1 MEKRK
6 ILLFVKT
13 RNSKRHHEIEGY
25 ISADSP
31 MLEAKGFFNYFDEEE
46 NIHII
51 PAENIEY
58 FALSYSLVEYAEME
72 GFTDSKAST
81 NLINNTYTLDTNQDK
96 VMDIEDC
103 FSVAKGTKYIAFD
116 TFGTEVVNRIF
127 VPISSVKDITIHDNE
142 EPTRYKASLLFD
154 PTVLL
159 AAAGEGNDHRV
170 LDIFKNLKPTG
181 ITEAEVVQLY
191 QAGFYDLT
199 ILPEG
204 IANGLD
210 VYINHSEE
218 IDDNDE
224 GNIIRFHKDADG
236 FFTAPEGAL
245 EPVDD
250 EYKVPNGDNTL
261 KTHPGFKVLPTLAE
275 GTEMTDEELVK
286 AIEEQLEVPSN
297 NVYETIEGDIVDL
310 GTEADNMETCQPEEP
325 DFSENLAETHPDAYA
340 EVQEE
345 FKRDLN
351 RLKAFSKYRL
361 QQELANDHLI
371 KANNPN
377 YSSTLLDIEEAYY
390 DILKSTGTDIT
401 KDSHSFKENLVDY
414 IRSM

>member
-13 RNSKRHHEIEGY
+13 RNSKRNHEIEGY

-116 TFGTEVVNRIF
+116 TFGTEAVNRIF
-127 VPISSVKDITIHDNE
+127 VPIASVKDITIHDNE

-159 AAAGEGNDHRV
+159 AAAGKGNDHRV

-245 EPVDD
+245 EPV
-250 EYKVPNGDNTL
+250 EENTL
-261 KTHPGFKVLPTLAE
+261 DGN
-275 GTEMTDEELVK
+275 EE
-286 AIEEQLEVPSN
+286 IQTPSD

-310 GTEADNMETCQPEEP
+310 GAEADNMETCQPEEP
-325 DFSENLAETHPDAYA
+325 DFSENLAESHPDAYA

>member
-13 RNSKRHHEIEGY
+13 RNSKRNHEIEGY

-127 VPISSVKDITIHDNE
+127 VPISSVKDITIRDNE
-142 EPTRYKASLLFD
+142 APTRYKASLLFD

-224 GNIIRFHKDADG
+224 GNIIRFHKGEDG

-245 EPVDD
+245 EPVK
-250 EYKVPNGDNTL
+250 ENT
-261 KTHPGFKVLPTLAE
+261 
-275 GTEMTDEELVK
+275 EEV
-286 AIEEQLEVPSN
+286 QTPSD

-310 GTEADNMETCQPEEP
+310 GAEADNMETCQPEEP
-325 DFSENLAETHPDAYA
+325 DFSENLAESHPEAYA

-371 KANNPN
+371 KANNSN

>member
-13 RNSKRHHEIEGY
+13 RNSKRNHEIEGY

-31 MLEAKGFFNYFDEEE
+31 MLEAKGFFNYFDEKE

-58 FALSYSLVEYAEME
+58 FAISYSLVEYAEME
-72 GFTDSKAST
+72 GFADSKASN

-116 TFGTEVVNRIF
+116 TFGTEAVNRIF

-224 GNIIRFHKDADG
+224 GNIIRFHKGDDG

-245 EPVDD
+245 EPVEED
-250 EYKVPNGDNTL
+250 TL
-261 KTHPGFKVLPTLAE
+261 DGNEIKT
-275 GTEMTDEELVK
+275 
-286 AIEEQLEVPSN
+286 PSD

-325 DFSENLAETHPDAYA
+325 DFSENLADSHPEAYA

-371 KANNPN
+371 KANNSN

>member
-13 RNSKRHHEIEGY
+13 RNSKRNHEIEGY

-72 GFTDSKAST
+72 GFADSKAST

-116 TFGTEVVNRIF
+116 TFGTEAVNRIF
-127 VPISSVKDITIHDNE
+127 VPIASVKDITIHDNE
-142 EPTRYKASLLFD
+142 APTRYKASLLFD

-170 LDIFKNLKPTG
+170 LDIFKNLKPVG

-218 IDDNDE
+218 IDENDE

-245 EPVDD
+245 EPVKED
-250 EYKVPNGDNTL
+250 
-261 KTHPGFKVLPTLAE
+261 
-275 GTEMTDEELVK
+275 TE
-286 AIEEQLEVPSN
+286 EVQTPSD

-310 GTEADNMETCQPEEP
+310 GAEADNMETCQPEEP
-325 DFSENLAETHPDAYA
+325 DFSENLAETHPEAYA

-377 YSSTLLDIEEAYY
+377 FTSTLLDIEDAYY

>member
-13 RNSKRHHEIEGY
+13 RNSKRNHEIEGY

-72 GFTDSKAST
+72 GFTNSKAST

-116 TFGTEVVNRIF
+116 TFGTEAVNRIF

-224 GNIIRFHKDADG
+224 GNIIRFHKGEDG

-245 EPVDD
+245 EPVEED
-250 EYKVPNGDNTL
+250 
-261 KTHPGFKVLPTLAE
+261 
-275 GTEMTDEELVK
+275 TE
-286 AIEEQLEVPSN
+286 EVQTPSD

-325 DFSENLAETHPDAYA
+325 DFSENLAESHPDAYA

>member
-1 MEKRK
+1 MMETRK

-13 RNSKRHHEIEGY
+13 RNSKRNHEIEGY
-25 ISADSP
+25 ISTDNP
-31 MLEAKGFFNYFDEEE
+31 LLEAKGFFNYFDENE

-72 GFTDSKAST
+72 GFTDNKASA

-103 FSVAKGTKYIAFD
+103 FSVAKGSKYIAFD

-127 VPISSVKDITIHDNE
+127 VPITSVKDITIHDNE

-154 PTVLL
+154 TTLLL
-159 AAAGEGNDHRV
+159 AAIGKDNDYRV

-181 ITEAEVVQLY
+181 ITEPEVVQLY
-191 QAGFYDLT
+191 KAGFYNLD
-199 ILPEG
+199 ILPEA
-204 IANGLD
+204 ITKGLD

-218 IDDNDE
+218 IPEEEDTPEAGKVQNTEPDE
-224 GNIIRFHKDADG
+224 D
-236 FFTAPEGAL
+236 
-245 EPVDD
+245 
-250 EYKVPNGDNTL
+250 
-261 KTHPGFKVLPTLAE
+261 
-275 GTEMTDEELVK
+275 TEMTDEELAK
-286 AIEEQLEVPSN
+286 AIEEQLEVPDQSDKN
-297 NVYETIEGDIVDL
+297 KSEEELIAESLLENHKDL
-310 GTEADNMETCQPEEP
+310 YD
-325 DFSENLAETHPDAYA
+325 
-340 EVQEE
+340 EVTSE
-345 FKRDLN
+345 FKTELT

-371 KANNPN
+371 KANNSN

-390 DILKSTGTDIT
+390 DILQSTGVDIS
-401 KDSHSFKENLVDY
+401 KDSNSFRENLFDY
-414 IRSM
+414 IKSM

>member
-13 RNSKRHHEIEGY
+13 RNSKRNHEIEGY

-72 GFTDSKAST
+72 GFADSKAST

-127 VPISSVKDITIHDNE
+127 VPISSVKDITIRDNE
-142 EPTRYKASLLFD
+142 APTRYKASLLFD

-245 EPVDD
+245 EPMKED
-250 EYKVPNGDNTL
+250 
-261 KTHPGFKVLPTLAE
+261 
-275 GTEMTDEELVK
+275 TE
-286 AIEEQLEVPSN
+286 EVQTPSD

-377 YSSTLLDIEEAYY
+377 YTSTLLDIEEAYY
-390 DILKSTGTDIT
+390 DILKSTGTDIA

>member
-13 RNSKRHHEIEGY
+13 RNSKRNHEIEGY

-72 GFTDSKAST
+72 GFADSKAST

-127 VPISSVKDITIHDNE
+127 VPISSVKDITIRDNE
-142 EPTRYKASLLFD
+142 APTRYKASLLFD

-224 GNIIRFHKDADG
+224 GNIIRFHKGEDG

-245 EPVDD
+245 EPVKED
-250 EYKVPNGDNTL
+250 
-261 KTHPGFKVLPTLAE
+261 
-275 GTEMTDEELVK
+275 TE
-286 AIEEQLEVPSN
+286 EVQAPSD

-310 GTEADNMETCQPEEP
+310 GTEANNMETCQPEEP
-325 DFSENLAETHPDAYA
+325 DFSENLAETHPEAYA

-371 KANNPN
+371 KANNSQ

>member
-13 RNSKRHHEIEGY
+13 RNSKRNHEIEGY

-127 VPISSVKDITIHDNE
+127 VPISSVKDITIRDNE
-142 EPTRYKASLLFD
+142 APTRYKASLLFD

-224 GNIIRFHKDADG
+224 GNIIRFHKGEDG

-245 EPVDD
+245 EPVKEDT
-250 EYKVPNGDNTL
+250 EKVQT
-261 KTHPGFKVLPTLAE
+261 
-275 GTEMTDEELVK
+275 
-286 AIEEQLEVPSN
+286 PSD

-310 GTEADNMETCQPEEP
+310 GAEANNMETCQPEEP

>member
-13 RNSKRHHEIEGY
+13 RNSKRNHEIEGY

-72 GFTDSKAST
+72 GFTNSKAST

-116 TFGTEVVNRIF
+116 TFGTEAVNRIF
-127 VPISSVKDITIHDNE
+127 VPIASVKDITIHDNE

-224 GNIIRFHKDADG
+224 GNIIRFHKGEDG

-245 EPVDD
+245 EPVKED
-250 EYKVPNGDNTL
+250 
-261 KTHPGFKVLPTLAE
+261 
-275 GTEMTDEELVK
+275 TE
-286 AIEEQLEVPSN
+286 EVQTPSD

-310 GTEADNMETCQPEEP
+310 GAEADNMETCQPEEP
-325 DFSENLAETHPDAYA
+325 DFSENLADSHPEAYA

>member
-13 RNSKRHHEIEGY
+13 RNSKRNHEIEGY

-31 MLEAKGFFNYFDEEE
+31 MLEAKGFFNYFDENE

-116 TFGTEVVNRIF
+116 TFGTEAVNRIF

-245 EPVDD
+245 EPVEKD
-250 EYKVPNGDNTL
+250 TL
-261 KTHPGFKVLPTLAE
+261 DGN
-275 GTEMTDEELVK
+275 EE
-286 AIEEQLEVPSN
+286 IQTPSD

>member
-13 RNSKRHHEIEGY
+13 RNSKRNHEIEGY

-72 GFTDSKAST
+72 GFTNSKASN

-116 TFGTEVVNRIF
+116 TFGTEAVNRIF

-224 GNIIRFHKDADG
+224 GNIIRFHKGDDG

-245 EPVDD
+245 EPVEED
-250 EYKVPNGDNTL
+250 TL
-261 KTHPGFKVLPTLAE
+261 PIHD
-275 GTEMTDEELVK
+275 GTEDVQT
-286 AIEEQLEVPSN
+286 PSD
-297 NVYETIEGDIVDL
+297 NVYENIEGEVIDL
-310 GTEADNMETCQPEEP
+310 GAEADNMETCQPEEP
-325 DFSENLAETHPDAYA
+325 DFSENLAETHPEAYA

-371 KANNPN
+371 KANNSQ
-377 YSSTLLDIEEAYY
+377 YSSTLLDIEDAYY
-390 DILKSTGTDIT
+390 DILKSTGTDIA

>member
-13 RNSKRHHEIEGY
+13 RNSKRNHEIEGY

-127 VPISSVKDITIHDNE
+127 VPISSVKDITIRDNE
-142 EPTRYKASLLFD
+142 APTRYKASLLFD

-159 AAAGEGNDHRV
+159 AAAGKDNDHRV

-224 GNIIRFHKDADG
+224 GNIIRFHKGEDG

-245 EPVDD
+245 EPVEED
-250 EYKVPNGDNTL
+250 TL
-261 KTHPGFKVLPTLAE
+261 D
-275 GTEMTDEELVK
+275 GTE
-286 AIEEQLEVPSN
+286 EVQIPSD

-325 DFSENLAETHPDAYA
+325 DFSENLAESHPEAYA

-371 KANNPN
+371 KANNSN

>member
-13 RNSKRHHEIEGY
+13 RNSKRNHEIEGY

-31 MLEAKGFFNYFDEEE
+31 MLEAKGFFNYFDENE

-58 FALSYSLVEYAEME
+58 FAISYSLVEYAEME
-72 GFTDSKAST
+72 GFADSKASN

-116 TFGTEVVNRIF
+116 TFGTEAVNRIF
-127 VPISSVKDITIHDNE
+127 VPIASVKDITIHDNE

-159 AAAGEGNDHRV
+159 AAAGKDNDHRV
-170 LDIFKNLKPTG
+170 LDIFKNLKPVG

-245 EPVDD
+245 EPVEED
-250 EYKVPNGDNTL
+250 TL
-261 KTHPGFKVLPTLAE
+261 DGNEIQT
-275 GTEMTDEELVK
+275 
-286 AIEEQLEVPSN
+286 PSD

-310 GTEADNMETCQPEEP
+310 GAEADNMETCQPEEP
-325 DFSENLAETHPDAYA
+325 DFSENLAESHPEAYA

>member
-13 RNSKRHHEIEGY
+13 RNSKRNHEIEGY

-58 FALSYSLVEYAEME
+58 FAISYSLVEYAEME
-72 GFTDSKAST
+72 GFADSKAST

-116 TFGTEVVNRIF
+116 TFGTEAVNRIF
-127 VPISSVKDITIHDNE
+127 VPISSVKDITIRDNE

-159 AAAGEGNDHRV
+159 AAAGKDNDHRV
-170 LDIFKNLKPTG
+170 LDIFKNLKPVG

-224 GNIIRFHKDADG
+224 GNIIRFHKGDDG

-245 EPVDD
+245 EPVKED
-250 EYKVPNGDNTL
+250 TL
-261 KTHPGFKVLPTLAE
+261 D
-275 GTEMTDEELVK
+275 GTEEIQT
-286 AIEEQLEVPSN
+286 PSD
-297 NVYETIEGDIVDL
+297 NVYENIEGDVIDL
-310 GTEADNMETCQPEEP
+310 GTEADNMETCQSEEP
-325 DFSENLAETHPDAYA
+325 DFSENLAETHPEAYA

-371 KANNPN
+371 KANNSN

-401 KDSHSFKENLVDY
+401 KDSHSFKENLCDY

>member
-13 RNSKRHHEIEGY
+13 RNSKRNHEIEGY

-31 MLEAKGFFNYFDEEE
+31 MLEAKGFFNYFDENE

-51 PAENIEY
+51 PSENIEY
-58 FALSYSLVEYAEME
+58 FAISYSLVEYAEME
-72 GFTDSKAST
+72 SFTNSKAST

-116 TFGTEVVNRIF
+116 TFGTEAVNRIF
-127 VPISSVKDITIHDNE
+127 VPIASVKDITIHDNE

-224 GNIIRFHKDADG
+224 GNIIRFHKGADNSM
-236 FFTAPEGAL
+236 FTGAVVNSGID
-245 EPVDD
+245 PDGDVKDD
-250 EYKVPNGDNTL
+250 RVAIPND
-261 KTHPGFKVLPTLAE
+261 
-275 GTEMTDEELVK
+275 
-286 AIEEQLEVPSN
+286 
-297 NVYETIEGDIVDL
+297 NVYENIEGDVIEVD
-310 GTEADNMETCQPEEP
+310 EDSDNMETCQPEEP
-325 DFSENLAETHPDAYA
+325 DFSENLADSHPEAYA

-371 KANNPN
+371 KANNSN

>member
-13 RNSKRHHEIEGY
+13 RNSKRNHEIEGY

-127 VPISSVKDITIHDNE
+127 VPISSVKDITIRDNE
-142 EPTRYKASLLFD
+142 APTRYKASLLFD

-224 GNIIRFHKDADG
+224 GNIIRFHKGEDG

-245 EPVDD
+245 EPVKED
-250 EYKVPNGDNTL
+250 
-261 KTHPGFKVLPTLAE
+261 
-275 GTEMTDEELVK
+275 TE
-286 AIEEQLEVPSN
+286 EVQTPSD
-297 NVYETIEGDIVDL
+297 NVYENIEGDIVDL
-310 GTEADNMETCQPEEP
+310 GVEADNMETCQPEEP

-377 YSSTLLDIEEAYY
+377 YTSTLLDIEEAYY

>member
-13 RNSKRHHEIEGY
+13 RNSKRNHEIEGY

-72 GFTDSKAST
+72 GFTNSKAST

-116 TFGTEVVNRIF
+116 TFGTEAVNRIF
-127 VPISSVKDITIHDNE
+127 VPIASVKDITIHDNE

-224 GNIIRFHKDADG
+224 GNIIRFHKGEDG
-236 FFTAPEGAL
+236 FFTAPEGAQ
-245 EPVDD
+245 PVEED
-250 EYKVPNGDNTL
+250 TL
-261 KTHPGFKVLPTLAE
+261 DGN
-275 GTEMTDEELVK
+275 EEV
-286 AIEEQLEVPSN
+286 QTPSN
-297 NVYETIEGDIVDL
+297 NVYENIEGEVIDL

-325 DFSENLAETHPDAYA
+325 DFSENLAESHPEAYA

-371 KANNPN
+371 KANNSN

-390 DILKSTGTDIT
+390 DILKSTGTDIA

>member
-13 RNSKRHHEIEGY
+13 RNSKRNHEIEGY

-31 MLEAKGFFNYFDEEE
+31 MLEAKGFFNYLDEEE

-127 VPISSVKDITIHDNE
+127 VPISSVKDITIRDNE
-142 EPTRYKASLLFD
+142 APTRYKASLLFD

-245 EPVDD
+245 EPV
-250 EYKVPNGDNTL
+250 EENTL
-261 KTHPGFKVLPTLAE
+261 
-275 GTEMTDEELVK
+275 DSNEE
-286 AIEEQLEVPSN
+286 IQTPSD

-310 GTEADNMETCQPEEP
+310 GIEANNMETCQPEEP
-325 DFSENLAETHPDAYA
+325 DFSENLAESHPDAYA

-377 YSSTLLDIEEAYY
+377 YTSTLLDIEEAYY

>member
-13 RNSKRHHEIEGY
+13 RNSKRNHEIEGY

-72 GFTDSKAST
+72 GFADSKAST

-127 VPISSVKDITIHDNE
+127 VPISSVKDITIRDNE
-142 EPTRYKASLLFD
+142 APTRYKASLLFD

-159 AAAGEGNDHRV
+159 AAAGKDNDHRV

-204 IANGLD
+204 IAQGLD

-218 IDDNDE
+218 IDENDE
-224 GNIIRFHKDADG
+224 GNIIRFHKGADDSM
-236 FFTAPEGAL
+236 FTGAVVNSGID
-245 EPVDD
+245 PDGDVKDD
-250 EYKVPNGDNTL
+250 RVAIPND
-261 KTHPGFKVLPTLAE
+261 
-275 GTEMTDEELVK
+275 
-286 AIEEQLEVPSN
+286 
-297 NVYETIEGDIVDL
+297 NVYENIEGDVIEVD
-310 GTEADNMETCQPEEP
+310 EDSDNMETCQPEEP
-325 DFSENLAETHPDAYA
+325 DFSENLAESHPEAYT

>member
-13 RNSKRHHEIEGY
+13 RNSKRNHEIEGY

-31 MLEAKGFFNYFDEEE
+31 MLEAKGFFNYFDENE

-58 FALSYSLVEYAEME
+58 FAISYSLVEYAEME
-72 GFTDSKAST
+72 GFADSKASN

-116 TFGTEVVNRIF
+116 TFGTEAVNRIF

-159 AAAGEGNDHRV
+159 AAAGKDNDHRV

-224 GNIIRFHKDADG
+224 GNIIRFHKGADDSM
-236 FFTAPEGAL
+236 FTGAVVNSGID
-245 EPVDD
+245 PDGDVKDD
-250 EYKVPNGDNTL
+250 RVAIPND
-261 KTHPGFKVLPTLAE
+261 
-275 GTEMTDEELVK
+275 
-286 AIEEQLEVPSN
+286 
-297 NVYETIEGDIVDL
+297 NVYENIEGDVIEVD
-310 GTEADNMETCQPEEP
+310 EDSDNMETCQPEEP
-325 DFSENLAETHPDAYA
+325 DFSENLAESHQEAYA

-371 KANNPN
+371 KANNSQ

>member
-13 RNSKRHHEIEGY
+13 RNSKRNHEIEGY

-116 TFGTEVVNRIF
+116 TFGTEAVNRIF
-127 VPISSVKDITIHDNE
+127 VPISSVKDITIRDNE
-142 EPTRYKASLLFD
+142 APTRYKASLLFD

-181 ITEAEVVQLY
+181 ITEEEVVQLY

-224 GNIIRFHKDADG
+224 GNIIRFHKGEDG

-245 EPVDD
+245 DPVKED
-250 EYKVPNGDNTL
+250 
-261 KTHPGFKVLPTLAE
+261 
-275 GTEMTDEELVK
+275 TE
-286 AIEEQLEVPSN
+286 EVQTPSD
-297 NVYETIEGDIVDL
+297 NVYETIEGDIIDI
-310 GTEADNMETCQPEEP
+310 GAEADNMETCQPEEP
-325 DFSENLAETHPDAYA
+325 DFSENLAETHPEAYA

-377 YSSTLLDIEEAYY
+377 YTSTLLDIEEAYY

>member
-1 MEKRK
+1 MFLIFK

-13 RNSKRHHEIEGY
+13 RNSKRNHEIEGY

-72 GFTDSKAST
+72 GFADSKAST

-127 VPISSVKDITIHDNE
+127 VPISSVKDITIRDNE
-142 EPTRYKASLLFD
+142 APTRYKASLLFD

-224 GNIIRFHKDADG
+224 GNIIRFHKGEDG

-245 EPVDD
+245 EPVKED
-250 EYKVPNGDNTL
+250 
-261 KTHPGFKVLPTLAE
+261 
-275 GTEMTDEELVK
+275 TE
-286 AIEEQLEVPSN
+286 EVQTPSD

-310 GTEADNMETCQPEEP
+310 GAETDNMETCQPEDH
-325 DFSENLAETHPDAYA
+325 DFSENLAESHPEAYA

-371 KANNPN
+371 KANNSQ
-377 YSSTLLDIEEAYY
+377 YTSTLLDIEEAYY

>member
-13 RNSKRHHEIEGY
+13 RNSKRNHEIEGY

-127 VPISSVKDITIHDNE
+127 VPISSVKDITIRDNE
-142 EPTRYKASLLFD
+142 APTRYKASLLFD

-224 GNIIRFHKDADG
+224 GNIIRFHKGDDG
-236 FFTAPEGAL
+236 FFTAPEGDL
-245 EPVDD
+245 EPVKEDTEEVQIPSD
-250 EYKVPNGDNTL
+250 NVYENIEGDII
-261 KTHPGFKVLPTLAE
+261 
-275 GTEMTDEELVK
+275 EMSDEELYN
-286 AIEEQLEVPSN
+286 AIEEQLEVPERPSK
-297 NVYETIEGDIVDL
+297 EDH
-310 GTEADNMETCQPEEP
+310 
-325 DFSENLAETHPDAYA
+325 DFSENLAESHPDAYA

-371 KANNPN
+371 KANNSQ

-390 DILKSTGTDIT
+390 DILKSTGTDIA
-401 KDSHSFKENLVDY
+401 KDSVSFKNNLCEY

>member
-13 RNSKRHHEIEGY
+13 RNSKRNHEIEGY

-72 GFTDSKAST
+72 GFADSKAST

-224 GNIIRFHKDADG
+224 GNIIRFHKGEDG

-245 EPVDD
+245 EPVEED
-250 EYKVPNGDNTL
+250 TL
-261 KTHPGFKVLPTLAE
+261 DGN
-275 GTEMTDEELVK
+275 EE
-286 AIEEQLEVPSN
+286 IQTPSD

-325 DFSENLAETHPDAYA
+325 DFSENLADSHPEAYA

>member
-13 RNSKRHHEIEGY
+13 RNSKRNHEIEGY

-72 GFTDSKAST
+72 GFADSKASN

-116 TFGTEVVNRIF
+116 TFGTEAVNRIF
-127 VPISSVKDITIHDNE
+127 VPIASVKDITIHDNE

-204 IANGLD
+204 IAQGLD

-218 IDDNDE
+218 IDENDE
-224 GNIIRFHKDADG
+224 GNIIRFHKGDDG

-245 EPVDD
+245 EPVEED
-250 EYKVPNGDNTL
+250 
-261 KTHPGFKVLPTLAE
+261 
-275 GTEMTDEELVK
+275 TE
-286 AIEEQLEVPSN
+286 EVPSPSD

-325 DFSENLAETHPDAYA
+325 DFSENLAESHLEAYA

-371 KANNPN
+371 KANNSN

-390 DILKSTGTDIT
+390 DILKSTGTDIS
-401 KDSHSFKENLVDY
+401 KDSHSFKENLCDY

>member
-13 RNSKRHHEIEGY
+13 RNSKRNHEIEGY

-116 TFGTEVVNRIF
+116 TFGTEAVNRIF

-218 IDDNDE
+218 IDENDE
-224 GNIIRFHKDADG
+224 GNIIRFHKGEDG
-236 FFTAPEGAL
+236 FFIAPEGAL
-245 EPVDD
+245 EPVEED
-250 EYKVPNGDNTL
+250 TL
-261 KTHPGFKVLPTLAE
+261 D
-275 GTEMTDEELVK
+275 GTE
-286 AIEEQLEVPSN
+286 EVQTPSD
-297 NVYETIEGDIVDL
+297 NVYENNEGEVIDL

-325 DFSENLAETHPDAYA
+325 DFSENLAESHPEAYA

-371 KANNPN
+371 RANNSQ
-377 YSSTLLDIEEAYY
+377 YSSTLLDIEDAYY
-390 DILKSTGTDIT
+390 DILKSTGTAIA

>member
-13 RNSKRHHEIEGY
+13 RNSKRNHEIEGY

-58 FALSYSLVEYAEME
+58 FALSYSLAEYAEME
-72 GFTDSKAST
+72 GFVDSKAST

-127 VPISSVKDITIHDNE
+127 VPISSVKDITIRDNE
-142 EPTRYKASLLFD
+142 APTRYKASLLFD

-224 GNIIRFHKDADG
+224 GNIIRFHKGEDG

-245 EPVDD
+245 EPVKED
-250 EYKVPNGDNTL
+250 T
-261 KTHPGFKVLPTLAE
+261 
-275 GTEMTDEELVK
+275 EEL
-286 AIEEQLEVPSN
+286 QTPSD
-297 NVYETIEGDIVDL
+297 NVYENIEGDVIDL
-310 GTEADNMETCQPEEP
+310 GAEADNMETCQPEEP
-325 DFSENLAETHPDAYA
+325 DFSENLAESHPDAYA

-377 YSSTLLDIEEAYY
+377 YTSTLLDIEEAYY

>member
-13 RNSKRHHEIEGY
+13 RNSKRNHEIEGY

-58 FALSYSLVEYAEME
+58 FALSYSLAEYAEME

-81 NLINNTYTLDTNQDK
+81 NLINNIYTLDTNQDK

-127 VPISSVKDITIHDNE
+127 VPISSVKDITIRDNE
-142 EPTRYKASLLFD
+142 APTRYKASLLFD

-159 AAAGEGNDHRV
+159 AAAGDGNDHRV

-224 GNIIRFHKDADG
+224 GNIIRFHKGEDG

-245 EPVDD
+245 EPVKED
-250 EYKVPNGDNTL
+250 
-261 KTHPGFKVLPTLAE
+261 
-275 GTEMTDEELVK
+275 TE
-286 AIEEQLEVPSN
+286 EVQTPSD

-310 GTEADNMETCQPEEP
+310 GAEADNMETCQPEEP

-377 YSSTLLDIEEAYY
+377 YTSTLLDIEEAYY

>member
-13 RNSKRHHEIEGY
+13 RNSKRNHEIEGY

-127 VPISSVKDITIHDNE
+127 VPISSVKDITIRDNE
-142 EPTRYKASLLFD
+142 APTRYKASLLFD

-224 GNIIRFHKDADG
+224 GNIIRFHKDANG

-245 EPVDD
+245 EPV
-250 EYKVPNGDNTL
+250 EENTL
-261 KTHPGFKVLPTLAE
+261 DGS
-275 GTEMTDEELVK
+275 EE
-286 AIEEQLEVPSN
+286 IQTPSD

-325 DFSENLAETHPDAYA
+325 DFSENLAESHPDAYA

-371 KANNPN
+371 KANNSQ

>member
-13 RNSKRHHEIEGY
+13 RNSKRNHEIEGY

-127 VPISSVKDITIHDNE
+127 VPISSVKDITICDNE

-159 AAAGEGNDHRV
+159 AAVGEGNDHRV

-224 GNIIRFHKDADG
+224 GNIIRFHKGDDG

-245 EPVDD
+245 EPVKED
-250 EYKVPNGDNTL
+250 
-261 KTHPGFKVLPTLAE
+261 
-275 GTEMTDEELVK
+275 TE
-286 AIEEQLEVPSN
+286 EVQTPSD

-377 YSSTLLDIEEAYY
+377 YTSTLLDIEEAYY

>member
-13 RNSKRHHEIEGY
+13 RNSKRNHEIEGY

-72 GFTDSKAST
+72 GFADSKAST

-127 VPISSVKDITIHDNE
+127 VPISSVKDITIRDNE
-142 EPTRYKASLLFD
+142 APTRYKASLLFD

-245 EPVDD
+245 EPMKED
-250 EYKVPNGDNTL
+250 
-261 KTHPGFKVLPTLAE
+261 
-275 GTEMTDEELVK
+275 TE
-286 AIEEQLEVPSN
+286 EVQTPSD

-310 GTEADNMETCQPEEP
+310 GTEADNMETCQPEEH

-371 KANNPN
+371 KANNSQ
-377 YSSTLLDIEEAYY
+377 YTSTLLDIEEAYY

-401 KDSHSFKENLVDY
+401 KDSHSFKENLVNY

>member
-13 RNSKRHHEIEGY
+13 RNSKRNHEIEGY

-72 GFTDSKAST
+72 GFADSKAST

-127 VPISSVKDITIHDNE
+127 VPISSVKDITIRDNE
-142 EPTRYKASLLFD
+142 APTRYKASLLFD

-224 GNIIRFHKDADG
+224 GNIIRFHKGGDG

-245 EPVDD
+245 EPVKED
-250 EYKVPNGDNTL
+250 
-261 KTHPGFKVLPTLAE
+261 
-275 GTEMTDEELVK
+275 TE
-286 AIEEQLEVPSN
+286 EVQTPSD
-297 NVYETIEGDIVDL
+297 NVYENIEGDIVDL
-310 GTEADNMETCQPEEP
+310 GAEADNMETCQSEEP

-377 YSSTLLDIEEAYY
+377 YTSTLLDIEEAYY

>member
-13 RNSKRHHEIEGY
+13 RNSKRNHEIEGY

-31 MLEAKGFFNYFDEEE
+31 MLEAKGFFNYFDENE

-58 FALSYSLVEYAEME
+58 FALSYSLAEYAEME

-116 TFGTEVVNRIF
+116 TFGTEAVNRIF

-204 IANGLD
+204 IAKGLD

-218 IDDNDE
+218 IDTTDNE
-224 GNIIRFHKDADG
+224 VSQFNLEARAF
-236 FFTAPEGAL
+236 
-245 EPVDD
+245 EPVDE
-250 EYKVPNGDNTL
+250 EYKTPNGDNTL

-325 DFSENLAETHPDAYA
+325 DFSENLAESHPDAYA

-377 YSSTLLDIEEAYY
+377 YSSTLLDIEDAYY

>member
-13 RNSKRHHEIEGY
+13 RNSKRNHEIEGY

-72 GFTDSKAST
+72 GFVDSKAST

-127 VPISSVKDITIHDNE
+127 VPISSVKDITIRDNE
-142 EPTRYKASLLFD
+142 APTRYKASLLFD

-245 EPVDD
+245 EPVKED
-250 EYKVPNGDNTL
+250 
-261 KTHPGFKVLPTLAE
+261 
-275 GTEMTDEELVK
+275 TE
-286 AIEEQLEVPSN
+286 EVQTPSD
-297 NVYETIEGDIVDL
+297 NVYENIEGDIVDL
-310 GTEADNMETCQPEEP
+310 GAEADNMETCQPEEP
-325 DFSENLAETHPDAYA
+325 DFSENLAESHPDAYA

-371 KANNPN
+371 KTNNPN
-377 YSSTLLDIEEAYY
+377 YTSTLLDIEEAYY

>member
-13 RNSKRHHEIEGY
+13 RNSKRNHEIEGY

-31 MLEAKGFFNYFDEEE
+31 MLEAKGFFNYFDENE

-58 FALSYSLVEYAEME
+58 FAISYSLVEYAEME
-72 GFTDSKAST
+72 GFADSKAST

-116 TFGTEVVNRIF
+116 TFGTEAVNRIF
-127 VPISSVKDITIHDNE
+127 VPIASVKDITIHDNE

-245 EPVDD
+245 NPVKED
-250 EYKVPNGDNTL
+250 
-261 KTHPGFKVLPTLAE
+261 
-275 GTEMTDEELVK
+275 TE
-286 AIEEQLEVPSN
+286 EVQTPSD

-325 DFSENLAETHPDAYA
+325 DFSENLAETHPEAYA

>member
-13 RNSKRHHEIEGY
+13 RNSKRNHEIEGY

-31 MLEAKGFFNYFDEEE
+31 MLEAKGFFNYFDENE

-72 GFTDSKAST
+72 GFADSKAST

-116 TFGTEVVNRIF
+116 TFGTEAVNRIF
-127 VPISSVKDITIHDNE
+127 VPIASVKDITIHDNE

-159 AAAGEGNDHRV
+159 AAAGEGNDHRI

-224 GNIIRFHKDADG
+224 GNIIRFHKGDDG

-245 EPVDD
+245 EPVKED
-250 EYKVPNGDNTL
+250 
-261 KTHPGFKVLPTLAE
+261 
-275 GTEMTDEELVK
+275 TE
-286 AIEEQLEVPSN
+286 EVQTPSD
-297 NVYETIEGDIVDL
+297 NVYENIEGDIVDL

-325 DFSENLAETHPDAYA
+325 DFSENLAETHPDAYV

>member
-13 RNSKRHHEIEGY
+13 RNSKRNHEIEGY

-72 GFTDSKAST
+72 GFADSKAST

-127 VPISSVKDITIHDNE
+127 VPISSVKDITIRDNE
-142 EPTRYKASLLFD
+142 APTRYKASLLFD

-224 GNIIRFHKDADG
+224 GNIIRFHKGEDG

-245 EPVDD
+245 EPVEED
-250 EYKVPNGDNTL
+250 TL
-261 KTHPGFKVLPTLAE
+261 DGN
-275 GTEMTDEELVK
+275 EE
-286 AIEEQLEVPSN
+286 IQTPSD
-297 NVYETIEGDIVDL
+297 NVYENIEGDIVDL
-310 GTEADNMETCQPEEP
+310 GAEADNMETCQPEEP

-377 YSSTLLDIEEAYY
+377 YNSTLLDIEEAYY

>member
-13 RNSKRHHEIEGY
+13 RNSKRNHEIEGY

-31 MLEAKGFFNYFDEEE
+31 MLEAKGFFNYFDENE

-58 FALSYSLVEYAEME
+58 FALSYSLAEYAEME

-116 TFGTEVVNRIF
+116 TFGTEAVNRIF

-170 LDIFKNLKPTG
+170 LDIFKNLNPTG

-224 GNIIRFHKDADG
+224 GNIIRFHKGEDG

-245 EPVDD
+245 EPVKED
-250 EYKVPNGDNTL
+250 TL
-261 KTHPGFKVLPTLAE
+261 DGN
-275 GTEMTDEELVK
+275 EE
-286 AIEEQLEVPSN
+286 IQTPSD
-297 NVYETIEGDIVDL
+297 NVYETIEGDVIDL

-377 YSSTLLDIEEAYY
+377 YTSTLLDIEDAYY